1 MDITVSKAEIFKEV
15 EKRSS
20 LEGLMQEGRFED
32 LWASEEEGKFLETY
46 WIEGC
51 MAAVQV
57 FKRYLTSTT
66 VTHTLASYD
75 GDGTF
80 SISAEMP
87 ERYNGLLTGSV
98 ETDVKMMIAA
108 HVMYGW
114 MNVLSPGQAKKYGDE
129 SASYAEG
136 LKQKILYRD
145 EPSGNFQE
153 SLADDEEIGRGDGKL
168 GTKPDDDEEIGR
180 NGDGAMIHKGT
191 DRLKLTQ
198 HHECDYYFRQ
208 GRDYGRCDECSPCDR
223 KEAFRPRP
231 RGQGL

>member
-20 LEGLMQEGRFED
+20 LEGLLQEGRFED

-75 GDGTF
+75 GDETF

-114 MNVLSPGQAKKYGDE
+114 MNVLSPGQSKKYGDE
-129 SASYAEG
+129 SASYAED
-136 LKQKILYRD
+136 LKLNILYRD
-145 EPSGNFQE
+145 EPTGNFQE
-153 SLADDEEIGRGDGKL
+153 SLADDEEIDTEGEKL
-168 GTKPDDDEEIGR
+168 GTKPADDEEIDR
-180 NGDGAMIHKGT
+180 HGDGIMIHKGM

-208 GRDYGRCDECSPCDR
+208 RRDYGRCDECSPCDR
-223 KEAFRPRP
+223 QEAFRPRT
-231 RGQGL
+231 RRQGF

>member
-20 LEGLMQEGRFED
+20 LEGLLQEGRFED

-75 GDGTF
+75 GEETF

-108 HVMYGW
+108 NVMYGW

-129 SASYAEG
+129 SASYAED
-136 LKQKILYRD
+136 LKLKILYRD
-145 EPSGNFQE
+145 EPTGNFQE
-153 SLADDEEIGRGDGKL
+153 SLTMRRLTPKARNSGRSQLTMRRLTPKARNSGRSQLTMRRLTPKARNL
-168 GTKPDDDEEIGR
+168 GRSQLTMR
-180 NGDGAMIHKGT
+180 
-191 DRLKLTQ
+191 RLTVTETAL
-198 HHECDYYFRQ
+198 
-208 GRDYGRCDECSPCDR
+208 
-223 KEAFRPRP
+223 
-231 RGQGL
+231 

>member
-108 HVMYGW
+108 HVLAGW
-114 MNVLSPGQAKKYGDE
+114 LSVLSPDRASQYETE
-129 SASYAEG
+129 STDYASD
-136 LKQKILYRD
+136 LRQKLLYRD
-145 EPSGNFQE
+145 DPC
-153 SLADDEEIGRGDGKL
+153 GRFSERDI
-168 GTKPDDDEEIGR
+168 PDDVEIALPGCGCEGMVR
-180 NGDGAMIHKGT
+180 KAN
-191 DRLKLTQ
+191 DRLILKQ
-198 HHECDYYFRQ
+198 YEECDHRFEPCGNP
-208 GRDYGRCDECSPCDR
+208 GRRHQCGPCDR
-223 KEAFRPRP
+223 P
-231 RGQGL
+231 